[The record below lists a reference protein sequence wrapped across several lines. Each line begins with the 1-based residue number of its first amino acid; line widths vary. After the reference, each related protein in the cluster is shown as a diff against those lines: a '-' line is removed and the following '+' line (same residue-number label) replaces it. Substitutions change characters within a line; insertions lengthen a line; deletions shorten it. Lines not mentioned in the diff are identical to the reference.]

1 MKDLG
6 GQVAAS
12 LATEKSTKITSWQCL
27 PHTPEFRY
35 PYPAHDPVQVS
46 AISVGWIELP
56 DAEFHPS
63 RVMQGVMANSTECDQ
78 ILFRIIS
85 GPATEFFVMD
95 FEVGVGAANLASPA
109 VAIQHLMT

>member
-35 PYPAHDPVQVS
+35 RTQPMIRSKSQQFQL
-46 AISVGWIELP
+46 VGLNCRMP
-56 DAEFHPS
+56 
-63 RVMQGVMANSTECDQ
+63 NSTLQE
-78 ILFRIIS
+78 
-85 GPATEFFVMD
+85 
-95 FEVGVGAANLASPA
+95 
-109 VAIQHLMT
+109 